1 MKKRIF
7 IAINFGEKIKNNLVE
22 IQKEIERNF
31 YYSFDFS
38 PIKMTKKENLH
49 CTLLFI
55 GDIED
60 SELIEIFDI
69 TEKAIAGL
77 DNFDLQIKDVNYGPN
92 QNNPKMVWANLEKT
106 SELTKLQTNIERAI
120 LNNGYNAEID
130 KKYTPH
136 ITLGRIIQWQFK
148 KINPEDIPNIEK
160 DLGFGFS
167 IKSIEIME
175 SFMKKGGSEY
185 CILKSF
191 PLENEIEDENRN
203 I

>member
-7 IAINFGEKIKNNLVE
+7 IAINLGEKIKNNLIE
-22 IQKEIERNF
+22 NQKEIERKF

-38 PIKMTKKENLH
+38 PIKMIKKENLH

-55 GDIED
+55 GDVED
-60 SELIEIFDI
+60 LELMEIFDI
-69 TEKAIAGL
+69 TEKAVTGL

-92 QNNPKMVWANLEKT
+92 KNNPKMIWANLEKT
-106 SELTKLQTNIERAI
+106 SELARLQTNIERAI

-148 KINPEDIPNIEK
+148 KINSEEIPDIEK
-160 DLGFGFS
+160 DLGYGIS
-167 IKSIEIME
+167 VKSVEIME
-175 SFMKKGGSEY
+175 SFIKKGGSEY
-185 CILKSF
+185 CVLKSF
-191 PLENEIEDENRN
+191 PLEKEN
-203 I
+203 